1 MAERKCSECGWH
13 KQIDQKNQTNG
24 SPQGKCLA
32 KSPSVSA
39 VVMPVVN
46 KFSREVTPQII
57 EVTSWPT
64 TQCNADACGDF
75 EPGLTLKTTKEEF
88 E

>member
-1 MAERKCSECGWH
+1 MSKCRECDWH

-24 SPQGKCLA
+24 SPQGRCMVRP
-32 KSPSVSA
+32 PSVSA
-39 VVMPVVN
+39 VVMPVID
-46 KFSREVTPQII
+46 KFTRQMTPQIV
-57 EVTSWPT
+57 EVTSWPI

-75 EPGLTLKTTKEEF
+75 KKVLTLEATKEEF